1 MLAFVP
7 TWRPCYNA
15 GNGLWSEDLES
26 SLSKWQSAFDPELDD
41 TEWTELWSTVPVA
54 QVPPGDYEGGYR
66 VVQRVI
72 GEAEVF
78 GRPYRLQTPLDCRFL
93 YDPEG
98 YLWMS
103 DTPQERIMMAN
114 NARHSWGRVLV
125 GGLGLGLYPQYAA
138 CGVLGDAVQ
147 FTIVER
153 SPAVAAM
160 VEPVLRRTL
169 NLPLEVIVE
178 DADAYLAVEEPRR
191 YDTVFIDTW
200 ESLNAAHLPN
210 INRLR
215 DLALPHLAPEGRVL
229 LWGYRWIVRLF
240 EDACRQLLAV
250 MPERREEWLMARAGP
265 LSPASRLLVPVEAH
279 FRGQVVTDTEQ
290 ALRWCREF
298 AVTVTAAKPGEGL
311 V

>member
-1 MLAFVP
+1 
-7 TWRPCYNA
+7 
-15 GNGLWSEDLES
+15 
-26 SLSKWQSAFDPELDD
+26 LSGWQSAFDPELDD
-41 TEWTELWSTVPVA
+41 TEWTESWSAIPIA
-54 QVPPGDYEGGYR
+54 QVPPGEYEGGYR

-93 YDPEG
+93 YDPQG

-114 NARHSWGRVLV
+114 NARHSWGHVLV

-147 FTIVER
+147 FTILER

-169 NLPLEVIVE
+169 DLPLEVIVQ
-178 DADAYLAVEEPRR
+178 DVGAYLTVDGAGG

-215 DLALPHLAPEGRVL
+215 DLALLHLAPEGHVL

-240 EDACRQLLAV
+240 EDACRRLLAV
-250 MPERREEWLMARAGP
+250 MPPRRQEWLAERAAP
-265 LSPASRLLVPVEAH
+265 RSPANQLLAPVEAH
-279 FRGQVVTDTEQ
+279 FRGQVVTDWER
-290 ALRWCREF
+290 ALTWCRDF
-298 AVTVTAAKPGEGL
+298 ATTVTAAETGECRA
-311 V
+311 